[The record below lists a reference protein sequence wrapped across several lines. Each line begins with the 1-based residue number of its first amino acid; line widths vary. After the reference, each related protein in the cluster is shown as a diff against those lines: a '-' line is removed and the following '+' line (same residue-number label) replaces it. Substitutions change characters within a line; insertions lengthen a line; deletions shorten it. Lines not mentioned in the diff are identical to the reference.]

1 MVKMENLFKQYGY
14 NLSEKQY
21 RQFKNYCDILREYNA
36 KFNLTAITDEKEIYI
51 KHFIDSL
58 SGKDFILGEKIA
70 DIGSGGGFPAL
81 PLKII
86 FPDINLTMI
95 EATGKKCGF
104 LKDAVKF
111 LELDKTIVINA
122 RAEDFGKNKDFRENF
137 DTVTARAV
145 AKLNIL
151 SELCLP
157 FVKKGGVFIA
167 YKGKADEEIV
177 RAENAV
183 KTLGGKIKE
192 VKKFSLNGDD
202 RTVIVIEK
210 TNETPA
216 EFPRANAK
224 IKKKPL

>member
-1 MVKMENLFKQYGY
+1 MVKMKNLFKEYGY
-14 NLSEKQY
+14 DLSEKQLG
-21 RQFKNYCDILREYNA
+21 QFKVYCDILREYNA

-58 SGKDFILGEKIA
+58 SGKEFVVGEKLT

-81 PLKII
+81 PLKITL
-86 FPDINLTMI
+86 PETDLTMI
-95 EATGKKCGF
+95 EATEKKCGF
-104 LKDAVKF
+104 LRDAVKF
-111 LELDKTIVINA
+111 LGLNKVTVINA
-122 RAEDFGKNKDFRENF
+122 RAEDLGKDKNFRENF

-167 YKGKADEEIV
+167 YKGKADEESV
-177 RAENAV
+177 EAENAV
-183 KTLGGKIKE
+183 KILGGKIKKE
-192 VKKFSLNGDD
+192 KKFSLNGDD

-210 TNETPA
+210 TNETPT

-224 IKKKPL
+224 IKKRPL